1 MGKII
6 LTFAQ
11 TVRKFLVNLKYSLER
26 ALVHLAGRRR
36 AHSWVR
42 VLSQMGAKVLARA
55 SYFSYIKDF
64 YHFQRLSSS
73 TAQRFPVRWVDHYAC
88 LAERGSTLGFD
99 RHYVYHVAWAA
110 RVLSRTKPSRHVDVS
125 STIYFCSVVSAFIPM
140 TFHEFRP
147 PDLGLDGLT
156 VERGD
161 LLTLPYGD
169 QSVSS
174 LSCMHVV
181 EHTGL
186 GRYGDPLD
194 PEGDLKAMAELRR
207 VLAAGGSLLFVVPV
221 GRPRIMFN
229 AHRIY
234 SYRQILGYFDGLKLR
249 EFSLIPDNPAE
260 GGLIV
265 NATEEISDAQEYGCG
280 CFWFIRGED

>member
-1 MGKII
+1 
-6 LTFAQ
+6 
-11 TVRKFLVNLKYSLER
+11 
-26 ALVHLAGRRR
+26 
-36 AHSWVR
+36 
-42 VLSQMGAKVLARA
+42 
-55 SYFSYIKDF
+55 
-64 YHFQRLSSS
+64 
-73 TAQRFPVRWVDHYAC
+73 
-88 LAERGSTLGFD
+88 
-99 RHYVYHVAWAA
+99 
-110 RVLSRTKPSRHVDVS
+110 
-125 STIYFCSVVSAFIPM
+125 M

-169 QSVSS
+169 QSVPS